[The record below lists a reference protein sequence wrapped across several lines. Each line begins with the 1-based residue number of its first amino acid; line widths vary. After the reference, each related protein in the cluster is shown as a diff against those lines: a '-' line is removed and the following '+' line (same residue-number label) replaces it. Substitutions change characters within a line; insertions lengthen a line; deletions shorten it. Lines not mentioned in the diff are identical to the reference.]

1 MLLGKI
7 CPTLH
12 PLPSANAHF
21 HTKLATRIVH
31 TVIIALLLDAFRG
44 KFFKELVSLNAIC
57 FNLIIPCQKIQKTFN
72 KNVHNLLFPI

>member
-21 HTKLATRIVH
+21 LTKLATRIVH

-44 KFFKELVSLNAIC
+44 YFL
-57 FNLIIPCQKIQKTFN
+57 
-72 KNVHNLLFPI
+72 KN